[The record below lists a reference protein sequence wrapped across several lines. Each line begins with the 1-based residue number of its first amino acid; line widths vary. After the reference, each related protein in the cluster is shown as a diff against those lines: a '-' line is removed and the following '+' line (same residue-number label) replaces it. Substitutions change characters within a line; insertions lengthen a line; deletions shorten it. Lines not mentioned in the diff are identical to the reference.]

1 MISLDGVW
9 IEGQVVIVTGTGGG
23 IGAGIAEAFRDAGAL
38 VVAHHRRTPP
48 PPGVALAF
56 AGDLTDHGTVG
67 QLVDAAITTFGRLDV
82 VVNNA
87 GLQDLAAF
95 DHTSHDDLWQR
106 MWQTN
111 VRAVHRLTR
120 RAAASMAVGG
130 SIIHIAS
137 IEATTPAP
145 DHAAY
150 AVSKAALVMHAKAA
164 ALELGPRGIRVNAV
178 SPGLVDRPGLAAD
191 WPEGVDRW
199 HAAAPLGRLVTPQD
213 VAAACLFLA
222 SPAAGA
228 ITGIDL
234 AVDAGVSVHPHW

>member
-1 MISLDGVW
+1 MDMQLDGR
-9 IEGQVVIVTGTGGG
+9 VVIVTGTGGG
-23 IGAGIAEAFRDAGAL
+23 IGAGIAEAFRDAGAS

-48 PPGVALAF
+48 PPDMALTF
-56 AGDLTDHGTVG
+56 AGDLTEHSTVG
-67 QLVDAAITTFGRLDV
+67 RLVDAATTTLGRLDV

-95 DHTSHDDLWQR
+95 DHVSHDDLWQR

-120 RAAASMAVGG
+120 RAAAAMTAGG

-150 AVSKAALVMHAKAA
+150 AVSKAGLVMHAKAA

-178 SPGLVDRPGLAAD
+178 SPGLIDRPGLAED
-191 WPEGVDRW
+191 WPEGVSRW
-199 HAAAPLGRLVTPQD
+199 HAAAPLGRLGAPAD
-213 VAAACLFLA
+213 VAGACLFLA
-222 SPAAGA
+222 SDLARF
-228 ITGIDL
+228 ITGVDL
-234 AVDAGVSVHPHW
+234 PVDGGVSVHPHW